1 MFRTPS
7 WNIAC
12 ATEYESFGCMI
23 YEYSYVDPPALRVP
37 CAGDPGDLCGSNGFR
52 IDRGL
57 VQLMDRS
64 DVPPWSATCWDLGTC
79 GTNYIDTRLP
89 ELRYGQVA
97 VLERYACISAEEGLT
112 CWDTVVGH
120 GFFLSRDSY
129 ATW

>member
-23 YEYSYVDPPALRVP
+23 YEYNYVDPPELRVP
-37 CAGDPGDLCGSNGFR
+37 CSGDPGDLCGSNGFR
-52 IDRGL
+52 IDRGF

-64 DVPPWSATCWDLGTC
+64 DIPPWSATCWDLGTC
-79 GTNYIDTRLP
+79 GANYIDTRLP
-89 ELRYGQVA
+89 VLEYGQVA
-97 VLERYACISAEEGLT
+97 ALERYACISAEDGLT
-112 CWDTVVGH
+112 CWDTVTGH
-120 GFFLSRDSY
+120 GFFVSRDAY